1 MQKKKA
7 VFLFGA
13 GAVMDWGGPRTLC
26 EGEKLTFIPDHK
38 STEVSNRPC
47 CLTHL
52 LTDIGFIDKD
62 DKRITQ
68 KIFDSLKAK
77 NADANFETILN
88 VIEDLYAY
96 WALQHN
102 GASNNLYSILD
113 VDDQIE
119 DFSCFEIIS
128 EGDLKYI

>member
-1 MQKKKA
+1 
-7 VFLFGA
+7 
-13 GAVMDWGGPRTLC
+13 
-26 EGEKLTFIPDHK
+26 
-38 STEVSNRPC
+38 
-47 CLTHL
+47 
-52 LTDIGFIDKD
+52 KD

-128 EGDLKYI
+128 EGDLKYISTPKCSTKYRIKGMHPKQKYYELLLNDLLSGIKGQVSKYAY